1 MPLGIIDTQIPDG
14 TALPGTVRLVALD
27 SAAGDAEAT
36 GHDTALKKTTYMG
49 VVAVLVPQPSDN
61 DPNDPLFWPR
71 WRKEA
76 AFWVILFNT
85 IIFAVIPGPMLSPA
99 TFALAPV
106 LGVSITKVAELSGY
120 HLLVVAA
127 IGPVVSVLAQ
137 KYGKRPP
144 FLSAALLGTLGTA
157 ICIAGSRGSSYG
169 TLLAGRV
176 VQGLGVTAWESLA
189 LSGVGDLFFLHERGW
204 RIAAVVGSSACSV
217 SMTSIV
223 SGVLSERLGY
233 KTLFVAA
240 LPFNVVGLLVTVLL
254 LPEMQYRRDLGEL
267 QPSPQTS
274 SVVAGD
280 GKTPEGKGN
289 SAGEVSEPESIGSTL
304 STHPKNT
311 KSQMLAPWSGQ
322 TYTNKSIMAHIAGIF
337 VHLAN
342 PAVLWVLTTSAVIN
356 ACFVA
361 SSYILS
367 QIYSPPPYGLNIEQ
381 NGFIWAGA
389 LVGGLLAM
397 PVGSVCDWSAAAMS
411 RWNGGF
417 YEAEFRIPVN
427 VLGAAFAG
435 LGWSL
440 FMWVVEN
447 PRADGVYLG
456 AFCLGCLAFSI
467 SVPST
472 SAGLY
477 VLDTFPNHSN
487 EIFILQMMVKNFL
500 YYAFSTF
507 INTWTTNEGA
517 GTVFRVL
524 GIVSLA
530 LFTTCVPMCKLSP
543 DDRLQ
548 RKQALIQCSSLDV
561 FGKVNRRWINRFY
574 TKH

>member
-1 MPLGIIDTQIPDG
+1 MPLGIINPRISDG
-14 TALPGTVRLVALD
+14 AVLLGTVRLVAPE
-27 SAAGDAEAT
+27 SSGGDAEVT
-36 GHDTALKKTTYMG
+36 FHSTSVKKTTYMG
-49 VVAVLVPQPSDN
+49 VETVLVPQPSEN
-61 DPNDPLFWPR
+61 DPNDPLIWPR

-76 AFWVILFNT
+76 AFWVIFFNT

-127 IGPVVSVLAQ
+127 IGPIVSVLAQ
-137 KYGKRPP
+137 KYGKRPQ

-157 ICIAGSRGSSYG
+157 ICIAGSRESSYG

-189 LSGVGDLFFLHERGW
+189 LSAVGNLFFLHERGW
-204 RIAAVVGSSACSV
+204 RIAAVVGSLACSV
-217 SMTSIV
+217 STTSIV

-240 LPFNVVGLLVTVLL
+240 LPFNVVGLVVTAVL
-254 LPEMQYRRDLGEL
+254 LPEMQYNRDTGE
-267 QPSPQTS
+267 SKSVSRPQTS
-274 SVVAGD
+274 SVMAGD
-280 GKTPEGKGN
+280 GKAQEEKGN
-289 SAGEVSEPESIGSTL
+289 SAGEVSEPESMRSTL
-304 STHPKNT
+304 NTLPKKT
-311 KSQMLAPWSGQ
+311 EAQMLAPWSGQ
-322 TYTNKSIMAHIAGIF
+322 AYTNKSIAALFAEIF
-337 VHLAN
+337 MHLAN
-342 PAVLWVLTTSAVIN
+342 PAVLWVLT
-356 ACFVA
+356 
-361 SSYILS
+361 
-367 QIYSPPPYGLNIEQ
+367 IYSPPPYGLNIEQ

-397 PVGSVCDWSAAAMS
+397 PVGSLCDWSAAAMS
-411 RWNGGF
+411 RWNSGF

-435 LGWSL
+435 LGWFL

-447 PRADGVYLG
+447 PRADDVYLG
-456 AFCLGCLAFSI
+456 AFCIGCLAFSI
-467 SVPST
+467 SAPST
-472 SAGLY
+472 SASLY

-487 EIFILQMMVKNFL
+487 EIFIFQMMVKNFL

-530 LFTTCVPMCKLSP
+530 LFTTCVPMY
-543 DDRLQ
+543 
-548 RKQALIQCSSLDV
+548 V
-561 FGKVNRRWINRFY
+561 FGKLNRKWINSFY
-574 TKH
+574 SKH

>member
-1 MPLGIIDTQIPDG
+1 MPLGIIDPQIPDG

-27 SAAGDAEAT
+27 SAAGHAEAT
-36 GHDTALKKTTYMG
+36 FHDTSLKKTTYMG
-49 VVAVLVPQPSDN
+49 AETVLVPQPSGN
-61 DPNDPLFWPR
+61 DPNDPLLWSG

-76 AFWVILFNT
+76 AFWVIFFNT

-127 IGPVVSVLAQ
+127 IGPIVSVLAQ
-137 KYGKRPP
+137 KYGKRPQ

-157 ICIAGSRGSSYG
+157 ICIAGSRKSSYA

-189 LSGVGDLFFLHERGW
+189 LSAVGNLFFLHERGW

-233 KTLFVAA
+233 KMLFVAA

-254 LPEMQYRRDLGEL
+254 LPEMQYKRELGEL
-267 QPSPQTS
+267 QSPPLTS

-280 GKTPEGKGN
+280 RKTPEDKGH
-289 SAGEVSEPESIGSTL
+289 SAGEVSEPESIGTTL
-304 STHPKNT
+304 NT
-311 KSQMLAPWSGQ
+311 IRKKTKAEILVPWSGQ
-322 TYTNKSIMAHIAGIF
+322 AYTNRSIVALFAEIF
-337 VHLAN
+337 MHLAN
-342 PAVLWVLTTSAVIN
+342 PAVLWVLT
-356 ACFVA
+356 
-361 SSYILS
+361 
-367 QIYSPPPYGLNIEQ
+367 IYSPPPYGLNIEQ

-435 LGWSL
+435 LGWFL
-440 FMWVVEN
+440 FVWVVDN
-447 PRADGVYLG
+447 PRAGGVYLG

-530 LFTTCVPMCKLSP
+530 LFTTCVPMY
-543 DDRLQ
+543 
-548 RKQALIQCSSLDV
+548 V
-561 FGKVNRRWINRFY
+561 FGKLNRRRINSFY
-574 TKH
+574 AKR